1 MKKFTAALT
10 LVALA
15 ATAGQALAASAVS
28 TASIAYHLDND
39 AYRCSAT
46 NTGTKEAEVTV
57 EIVRS
62 DFGGAG
68 TVLVTGTQTA
78 IPGQAVGVTES
89 DMTGGPYA
97 FCRVTGLS
105 KKSVTVNFQSIDNN
119 DRPLVTLTA
128 P

>member
-1 MKKFTAALT
+1 MKKLTAALT

-15 ATAGQALAASAVS
+15 ATTGQALAASAVS
-28 TASIAYHLDND
+28 TATIAFHLDID

-62 DFGGAG
+62 DFGAAG
-68 TVLVTGTQTA
+68 TVLATWTQTA
-78 IPGQAVGVTES
+78 TPGQAVGIIEG
-89 DMTGGPYA
+89 DMSGGPSA

-105 KKSVTVNFQSIDNN
+105 KKSVAVNFQSLDSN